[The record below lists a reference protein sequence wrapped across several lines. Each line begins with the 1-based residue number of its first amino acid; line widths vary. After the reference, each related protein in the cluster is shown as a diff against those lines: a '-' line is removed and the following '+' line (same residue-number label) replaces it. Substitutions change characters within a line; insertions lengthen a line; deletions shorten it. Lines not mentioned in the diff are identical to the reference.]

1 MKKEQ
6 VLVLY
11 RNPLFGEGLSSLL
24 KRERSLE
31 VVGVVEKVVEKK
43 EIPWKK
49 AGSVCPDVV
58 IIEGK
63 DLVREAGSAL
73 VELLK
78 CCAKA
83 RVISVS
89 SEDQDAVLCIGLRLA
104 ATEPNLIRAIK
115 TRIEEEAFAH
125 GPLAWSV
132 KARRSGINGP
142 FGE

>member
-31 VVGVVEKVVEKK
+31 VVGVVEKK

-83 RVISVS
+83 RVISVN

-132 KARRSGINGP
+132 KARRTWVNGP

>member
-11 RNPLFGEGLSSLL
+11 RNSLFAEGLAGLL
-24 KRERSLE
+24 KRERAFE
-31 VVGVVEKVVEKK
+31 VVGVVERK

-63 DLVREAGSAL
+63 DLVREAGNAL

-83 RVISVS
+83 RVISVNA
-89 SEDQDAVLCIGLRLA
+89 EDNEAILCIGL
-104 ATEPNLIRAIK
+104 
-115 TRIEEEAFAH
+115 
-125 GPLAWSV
+125 
-132 KARRSGINGP
+132 
-142 FGE
+142 